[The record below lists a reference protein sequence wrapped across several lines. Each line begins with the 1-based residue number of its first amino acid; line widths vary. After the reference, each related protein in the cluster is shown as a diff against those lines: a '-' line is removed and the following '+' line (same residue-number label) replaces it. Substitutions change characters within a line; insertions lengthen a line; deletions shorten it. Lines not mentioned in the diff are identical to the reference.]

1 MKSQYSLY
9 RQLYL
14 REWQV
19 WMAWAGRIKKER
31 TYMDIEID
39 EHYQGHQGF
48 VNLIDD
54 IGPRPSPKHELTR
67 INKFDGYAPGNL
79 EWKKR
84 IDHSKQRRVRQD
96 PDEFTRHKLLAEE
109 SGIDYPTF
117 WGRVKRG
124 WNLLDAATMPPENK
138 PYKSRLT

>member
-1 MKSQYSLY
+1 
-9 RQLYL
+9 
-14 REWQV
+14 
-19 WMAWAGRIKKER
+19 
-31 TYMDIEID
+31 MDIEID
-39 EHYQGHQGF
+39 PHYQGHQGF
-48 VNLIDD
+48 CNLIDD
-54 IGPRPSPKHELTR
+54 IGPRPSSKHELTR

-84 IDHSKQRRVRQD
+84 QDHSKQRRVRQD